1 MLLNNMSEQF
11 DKVLELAQKLNGP
24 MVVYDKQGGK
34 HLVILG
40 IDEFAQYFDANKN
53 KPVELKAEVNT
64 ETTQASE
71 PKVEVGESKP
81 VEEALKVSEESR
93 TQVMPE
99 EFAPVESVVEV
110 PKAPKMMTP
119 PTSAGSQQWHRL
131 GDVIRRVRPEIA
143 SEDVQKT
150 VPYQTHDES
159 VVETDELNFLEE
171 PNS

>member
-1 MLLNNMSEQF
+1 MLLNTMSEQF
-11 DKVLELAQKLNGP
+11 DKVLDLAQKLKGP

-40 IDEFAQYFDANKN
+40 IDEFAQYFDTNKN
-53 KPVELKAEVNT
+53 KPVEPKAQVNT

-71 PKVEVGESKP
+71 LKAEMGEGDL
-81 VEEALKVSEESR
+81 VEEPR

-110 PKAPKMMTP
+110 PKAPKMMAT
-119 PTSAGSQQWHRL
+119 PTSTGSQQWHRL

-143 SEDVQKT
+143 SEDVQKP
-150 VPYQTHDES
+150 VPYQTHDEP
-159 VVETDELNFLEE
+159 VVETDEPNFLEE
-171 PNS
+171 PNP